1 MNFNKLSFKYFLPLL
16 FLGAIFTTNSADAQT
31 NRDGS
36 YSYKVSKDGYEAN
49 VKLYIYSE
57 DGETYGRMRVE
68 GNAKFGKAW
77 EINLW
82 SLTNGDYTDFYYE
95 LDPDNPLFTQ
105 DTHIMTLSGSQK
117 TPLSVFGK
125 ELKAKITKLKPADVM
140 KFESKKP
147 TFEIKE
153 KAKSQTVEIQGQDK
167 KKGQ

>member
-1 MNFNKLSFKYFLPLL
+1 MNFNKLSFKYLFSVL
-16 FLGAIFTTNSADAQT
+16 FLAVFFTVNTANAQT
-31 NRDGS
+31 DRTGS

-57 DGETYGRMRVE
+57 GGETYGRMRVE
-68 GNAKFGKAW
+68 GNEKFGKTW

-82 SLTNGDYTDFYYE
+82 SLTNGDYMDFYYE
-95 LDPDNPLFTQ
+95 LNPDNPLFTQ

-125 ELKAKITKLKPADVM
+125 ELKAKITNLKPADVI
-140 KFESKKP
+140 KYEGKKP

-153 KAKSQTVEIQGQDK
+153 KAKSQTVEIQGENK